1 MVVSEMRR
9 LQLGCTTAEFN
20 SIMEGIASR
29 LGMGS
34 IDDLFSMLGYG
45 GIALDKVSSKLREEY
60 IKVVEPDKNIIT
72 SVSQIAVVNPSKQ
85 LKGFRGVIVD
95 GLEGCQVK
103 FAKCCNP
110 LPGDNILGFI
120 TKGYGISIHKRDCQ
134 NIMDLMKDQPDRFVN
149 VSWSQSINDSSDGSN
164 YEAFMQLFV
173 EDRLSML
180 ADISTALAEMKVS
193 ITQITTQKTQNNNV
207 IVNLAVTCK
216 NLSHFNNIMS
226 RLKDI
231 SGIIDVKRGFG
242 K

>member
-1 MVVSEMRR
+1 
-9 LQLGCTTAEFN
+9 
-20 SIMEGIASR
+20 
-29 LGMGS
+29 
-34 IDDLFSMLGYG
+34 
-45 GIALDKVSSKLREEY
+45 
-60 IKVVEPDKNIIT
+60 
-72 SVSQIAVVNPSKQ
+72 
-85 LKGFRGVIVD
+85 
-95 GLEGCQVK
+95 
-103 FAKCCNP
+103 
-110 LPGDNILGFI
+110 
-120 TKGYGISIHKRDCQ
+120 
-134 NIMDLMKDQPDRFVN
+134 MDLMKDQPDRFVN